1 MADDDSLWQPV
12 THRNRQQERTEFPRW
27 QHIRTQAEQQDIENS
42 LCALDLQYQDEIWN
56 DDNEDEDISSAG
68 RKAASVE
75 EDHEGL
81 YLLWKER
88 AQQKQQRQSEDEED
102 NESELDR
109 ALEQQKREQEYTWH
123 WTLNWIPKYCSCC
136 FTSSSS

>member
-1 MADDDSLWQPV
+1 MNEILFQKKKKKESKLARLKSRPIK
-12 THRNRQQERTEFPRW
+12 TKQQ
-27 QHIRTQAEQQDIENS
+27 QQT
-42 LCALDLQYQDEIWN
+42 DLQYQDEIWN
-56 DDNEDEDISSAG
+56 DDNEDEDIASTG

-88 AQQKQQRQSEDEED
+88 AQQKQQRQLEDEED
-102 NESELDR
+102 NECELDR

-136 FTSSSS
+136 FTSSS